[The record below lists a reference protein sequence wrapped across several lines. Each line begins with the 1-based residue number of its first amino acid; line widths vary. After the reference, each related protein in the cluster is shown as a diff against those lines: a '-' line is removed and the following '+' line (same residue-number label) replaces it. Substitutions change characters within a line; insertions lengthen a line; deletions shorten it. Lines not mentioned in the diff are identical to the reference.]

1 MVERGIRE
9 RYRGALQIEIVQP
22 SVGEPDL
29 AFAWLRKGK
38 PNFSFMY
45 SSFCLIHGGHYI
57 LIKEGLAFR
66 VFLVREDSLPI

>member
-29 AFAWLRKGK
+29 R
-38 PNFSFMY
+38 
-45 SSFCLIHGGHYI
+45 
-57 LIKEGLAFR
+57 FR
-66 VFLVREDSLPI
+66 VVEEGEA